1 MNVEKHAIRQ
11 HLRERRRALS
21 ADAVEAAGRAVGAEC
36 LALGSYN
43 AAVSVIGYI
52 ADENE
57 VPTTQVLEEAA
68 RSGRKLYLPRSAGGV
83 VRWHLGESLAVGR
96 GGVHEPSGVTPE
108 YPETPAVAL
117 LPLVAWDRYGGRL
130 GRGGGFYDRLF
141 AALTSG
147 ITRVGLAFEFQ
158 EYAELPREP
167 WDVSLDY
174 VITERRVVRCGGL
187 SAAASFQKGGLQLS

>member
-1 MNVEKHAIRQ
+1 MNAEKHAIRQ
-11 HLRERRRALS
+11 RLRERRRALS
-21 ADAVEAAGRAVGAEC
+21 ADAVETAGRTVAAQC
-36 LALGSYN
+36 LALRPYN
-43 AAVSVIGYI
+43 EAVAVIGYI

-57 VPTTQVLEEAA
+57 VPTTLVLEEAA

-83 VRWHLGESLAVGR
+83 VRCRLGESLAVGR
-96 GGVHEPSGVTPE
+96 GGVREPLRGVPE

-117 LPLVAWDRYGGRL
+117 VPLVAWDRYGGRL

-141 AALTSG
+141 AELMSG

-158 EYAELPREP
+158 EYAELPRDP

-174 VITERRVVRCGGL
+174 VITERRVVRCAGQP
-187 SAAASFQKGGLQLS
+187 ATASFQKGGLQLS

>member
-1 MNVEKHAIRQ
+1 MNAEKHAIRQ
-11 HLRERRRALS
+11 QLRERRRALS
-21 ADAVEAAGRAVGAEC
+21 ADAVETAGRAVAAQC
-36 LALGSYN
+36 LALRFYK
-43 AAVSVIGYI
+43 AAVSIISYI

-57 VPTTQVLEEAA
+57 VPTTLILEEAA

-83 VRWHLGESLAVGR
+83 VRWRLGESVTVGR
-96 GGVHEPSGVTPE
+96 GGVREPVRGAPE

-117 LPLVAWDRYGGRL
+117 VPLVAWDRYGGRL

-141 AALTSG
+141 VELTSG

-158 EYAELPREP
+158 EYAELPRDP

-187 SAAASFQKGGLQLS
+187 PAAASFQKGGLQLS